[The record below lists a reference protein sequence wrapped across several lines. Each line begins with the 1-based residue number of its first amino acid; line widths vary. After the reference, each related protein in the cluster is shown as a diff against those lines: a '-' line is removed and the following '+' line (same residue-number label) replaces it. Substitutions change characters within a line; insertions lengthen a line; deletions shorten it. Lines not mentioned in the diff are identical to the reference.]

1 MTPIQESYFL
11 VGLKLPKDDPQIIED
26 SMSELEG
33 LVETAGG
40 KVVGSIIQNRSSI
53 DPVYYIGQGK
63 LDEIDMLFDRK
74 EGEKGALIFNASLS
88 PSQIRNI
95 EEKIE
100 CRVITRTELI
110 LDIFALRA
118 QSRIAKLQVETAQL
132 SYLLPRLVGKGATM
146 SRTGAGIGTRGP
158 GETKLETD
166 RRKINNRLAIL
177 KRELKH
183 LEKASN
189 ERRKSRDSVFKVAVA
204 GYTNVG
210 KSSLATHLVQDS
222 FHAENKLFATID
234 TTTRRLSLGG
244 IEAVITD
251 TVGFIRDI
259 PHELIESFKSTLA
272 ETIHADLI
280 LHVVDLSSPF
290 FLNNMETAQ
299 ELFEELSV
307 ESPTILVFNK
317 IDLIDAEQLLQ
328 ARINFPDAFFVSV
341 KAERGITQLR
351 DMLKDEAIKF
361 LKSQNREIPD
371 WIQYQNHQ

>member
-1 MTPIQESYFL
+1 MTQIQELYFL
-11 VGLKLPKDDPQIIED
+11 IGIKLPKDDPQIIED
-26 SMSELEG
+26 SMKELEG
-33 LVETAGG
+33 LVVTAGG
-40 KVVGSIIQNRSSI
+40 RVVGSVVQNRVSI

-95 EEKIE
+95 EEKSE

-132 SYLLPRLVGKGATM
+132 KYLLPRLVGKGASM
-146 SRTGAGIGTRGP
+146 SNTGAGIGTRGP

-166 RRKINNRLAIL
+166 RRKIDNRLVIL

-183 LEKASN
+183 LEKSSK

-210 KSSLATHLVQDS
+210 KSSLATTLVQDQ
-222 FHAENKLFATID
+222 FHAENKLFATVD

-259 PHELIESFKSTLA
+259 PHELIESFKSTFA
-272 ETIHADLI
+272 ETIHADLV
-280 LHVVDLSSPF
+280 LHVIDLSSPF
-290 FLNNMETAQ
+290 YLNNMATAQ
-299 ELFEELSV
+299 DLFAELSV
-307 ESPTILVFNK
+307 TSSIILVFNK
-317 IDLIDAEQLLQ
+317 IDLVDPEILLQ
-328 ARINFPDAFFVSV
+328 AKIDYPDAYFVSV
-341 KAERGITQLR
+341 KAKKGLDELR
-351 DMLKDEAIKF
+351 TMLKQQSIEF
-361 LKSQNREIPD
+361 LKQQNRAIPE
-371 WIQYQNHQ
+371 WMSY